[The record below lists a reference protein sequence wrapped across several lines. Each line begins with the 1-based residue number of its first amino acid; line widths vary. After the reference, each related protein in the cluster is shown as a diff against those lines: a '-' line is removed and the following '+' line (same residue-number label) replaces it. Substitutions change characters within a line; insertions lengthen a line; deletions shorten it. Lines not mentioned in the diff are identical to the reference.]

1 MRKWL
6 TIIIGMLPLIV
17 TLWVLPAMAD
27 IVPVHYG
34 VDGSAD
40 RFDSKYT
47 LLVMPIITLVLTIFF
62 VVWPRFADVSR
73 ADQQAN
79 LVVLERIMVPMVIFL
94 AALNGIIVWMAYTE
108 VTQMYDTSL
117 PVPRLI
123 AGLMS
128 LLFVVI
134 GNVLPK
140 TKRNHW
146 IGVRLP
152 WTLASDEVWYKTHRL
167 AGYLYTGSGIVGLL
181 TAMLVAEP
189 VWTIVPVIGGVL
201 GSTLIAGVY
210 SYRLSRR

>member
-17 TLWVLPAMAD
+17 MLWVLPAMAD
-27 IVPVHYG
+27 VVPVHYG

-47 LLVMPIITLVLTIFF
+47 LLVMPIITVALTIFF
-62 VVWPRFADVSR
+62 VLWPRFVDV
-73 ADQQAN
+73 AQAAQQAN
-79 LVVLERIMVPMVIFL
+79 LVVLERIMVPLVVFF
-94 AALNGIIVWMAYTE
+94 AALNGMILWMAYTQ
-108 VTQMYDTSL
+108 VTQMYATAF
-117 PVPRLI
+117 PFPRAI
-123 AGLMS
+123 AGLIS

-134 GNVLPK
+134 GNILPK

-167 AGYLYTGSGIVGLL
+167 AGYLYAGSGIVGLL
-181 TAMLVAEP
+181 TAVFVADP
-189 VWTIVPVIGGVL
+189 VWTIMPVVGGVL
-201 GSTLIAGVY
+201 LSTLIASVY
-210 SYRLSRR
+210 SYRLARR